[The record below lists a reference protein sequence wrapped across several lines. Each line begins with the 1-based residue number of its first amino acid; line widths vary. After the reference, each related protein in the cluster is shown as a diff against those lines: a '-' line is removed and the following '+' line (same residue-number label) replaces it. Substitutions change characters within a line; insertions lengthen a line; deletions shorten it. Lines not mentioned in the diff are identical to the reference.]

1 MKQSV
6 TGIRRAIEK
15 GETTPQEAIRAAL
28 DAIDERD
35 SEIGAFV
42 HVGERKALLETA
54 ARATGP
60 LAGIAVGVK
69 DIFDTRDMPSAYGT
83 PIHEGNRPTVDAAIV
98 SMLRRAG
105 ATIIG
110 KTVTTAYAFL
120 DPAGTR
126 NPVAPGHTPG
136 GSSSGS
142 AAAVAAGMVPA
153 TVGTQTGGSVLRPAA
168 YCGITGYKPSF
179 RLVPTVG
186 FKTFSWTLD
195 TAGFFAA
202 SAEDVAFLA
211 AAATGR
217 KLTVEPADG
226 SKLRIGVFR
235 SGVWEEASGPMR
247 DALQALADKAARA
260 GASVVEIA
268 EPAELTAAREVH
280 SVIQNFEAALALSDE
295 FDRFG
300 DQMSPKLV
308 EALQSGRDTS
318 PQHYDQAR
326 RLARQARRK
335 AHALFDGIDVLITP
349 AAPGA
354 APAGLG
360 STGSPIFN
368 KLWTMTGNPCVS
380 VVGASDSGGLPLG
393 LQAVAAFGQDRLA
406 LSLAHWLERLD

>member
-28 DAIDERD
+28 DAIDEKD
-35 SEIGAFV
+35 AEIGAFV
-42 HVGERKALLETA
+42 HVGERKVLLETA

-60 LAGIAVGVK
+60 LAGIAVGIK

-83 PIHEGNRPTVDAAIV
+83 PIHEGHRPTVDAAIV

-168 YCGITGYKPSF
+168 YCGVTGYKPSF

-217 KLTVEPADG
+217 ELKVEPADG

-247 DALQALADKAARA
+247 DALQALADKAHQVCPYSNATR
-260 GASVVEIA
+260 G
-268 EPAELTAAREVH
+268 
-280 SVIQNFEAALALSDE
+280 N
-295 FDRFG
+295 
-300 DQMSPKLV
+300 
-308 EALQSGRDTS
+308 
-318 PQHYDQAR
+318 
-326 RLARQARRK
+326 
-335 AHALFDGIDVLITP
+335 IDVT
-349 AAPGA
+349 
-354 APAGLG
+354 
-360 STGSPIFN
+360 
-368 KLWTMTGNPCVS
+368 VQ
-380 VVGASDSGGLPLG
+380 VVD
-393 LQAVAAFGQDRLA
+393 D
-406 LSLAHWLERLD
+406 